1 MSQKPKKT
9 IIRDPQVDAEEM
21 LIQKEEFF
29 APALEVFKQG
39 PIQSEEQLEF
49 VKDFMQQVEFFKSSC
64 PETSSIG
71 DFTKLCCQ
79 NLQYEFFPRD
89 SIIFNIDEP
98 GDKFYIILKG
108 KASVYI
114 KRQPQQIEQDE
125 TAILPK
131 VQKMR
136 EAREAREKRS
146 VQLSETP
153 IEIEDISKFMEK
165 IIKRQQKPYKIIE
178 SEISLLRCGNVE
190 KHFTSNIV
198 CKFMSVA
205 QYIPGQSF
213 GENAL
218 TTDKPRG
225 ASIVATSDLHVVYL
239 NKENYK
245 KVFDKEI
252 KNQQMKIEYFMKIFP
267 ALTKFKLSKLLLSF
281 FQHIIPPNV
290 VIWKQGDHVDSMLL
304 IREGEVQLEQ
314 NVVIQTLKEKNKEI
328 QKRENIIISNLT
340 GGCFIG
346 EVDVFQGFELR
357 EFSVKTLQQ
366 TIIYSISVENFNI
379 VRKQFPEFNQVM
391 QQIALK
397 SYNWMQKRIN
407 DVVGIKRAN
416 FFLDKKED
424 IHYIER
430 RYVHEFD
437 QKATIMSDIGSP
449 IIRSVNHTKLTK
461 QQVVEQNQTIYD
473 QFLKLDKQRGDDE
486 EFNMLKM
493 ASDNFQ
499 KCLLIRVEKQFEQFQ
514 PSKPKAK
521 TPYFSKSSKDIKGL
535 LDQIKKQQLPTLGT
549 AQPTYRVS
557 HDDEVEIVVKPIRVQ
572 SRIINP
578 NVQQKVDLIR
588 KQKSSKSL
596 QYPKISRMREPQQFF
611 ELTDGLASY
620 QPLHSNLNKTWRR
633 SKLAESRTKQS
644 HTDQGQAN

>member
-1 MSQKPKKT
+1 
-9 IIRDPQVDAEEM
+9 
-21 LIQKEEFF
+21 
-29 APALEVFKQG
+29 
-39 PIQSEEQLEF
+39 
-49 VKDFMQQVEFFKSSC
+49 
-64 PETSSIG
+64 
-71 DFTKLCCQ
+71 
-79 NLQYEFFPRD
+79 
-89 SIIFNIDEP
+89 
-98 GDKFYIILKG
+98 
-108 KASVYI
+108 
-114 KRQPQQIEQDE
+114 
-125 TAILPK
+125 
-131 VQKMR
+131 
-136 EAREAREKRS
+136 
-146 VQLSETP
+146 
-153 IEIEDISKFMEK
+153 
-165 IIKRQQKPYKIIE
+165 
-178 SEISLLRCGNVE
+178 
-190 KHFTSNIV
+190 
-198 CKFMSVA
+198 
-205 QYIPGQSF
+205 
-213 GENAL
+213 
-218 TTDKPRG
+218 
-225 ASIVATSDLHVVYL
+225 
-239 NKENYK
+239 
-245 KVFDKEI
+245 
-252 KNQQMKIEYFMKIFP
+252 
-267 ALTKFKLSKLLLSF
+267 
-281 FQHIIPPNV
+281 
-290 VIWKQGDHVDSMLL
+290 
-304 IREGEVQLEQ
+304 
-314 NVVIQTLKEKNKEI
+314 
-328 QKRENIIISNLT
+328 
-340 GGCFIG
+340 
-346 EVDVFQGFELR
+346 
-357 EFSVKTLQQ
+357 
-366 TIIYSISVENFNI
+366 
-379 VRKQFPEFNQVM
+379 M

-397 SYNWMQKRIN
+397 KLYWMQKRIN

-437 QKATIMSDIGSP
+437 QKATIMCDIGSP